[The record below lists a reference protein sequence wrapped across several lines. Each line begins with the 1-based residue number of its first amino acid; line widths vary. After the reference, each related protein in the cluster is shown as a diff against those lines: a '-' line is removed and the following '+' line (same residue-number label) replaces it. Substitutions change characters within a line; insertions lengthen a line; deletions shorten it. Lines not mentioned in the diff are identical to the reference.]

1 MLQQYLKVKHHQH
14 QNRPLN
20 MILNSFDQSLSLA
33 VYPSNVHKMLA
44 KLFRQ
49 SSTRVFSNKIPLKKG
64 GGAAG
69 VAHPV

>member
-1 MLQQYLKVKHHQH
+1 
-14 QNRPLN
+14 

-49 SSTRVFSNKIPLKKG
+49 SSTRVFSN
-64 GGAAG
+64 
-69 VAHPV
+69 